1 MVRIAQLLPGSIA
14 DELQLEI
21 GSRVVRING
30 ELVRDAID
38 YRFLEADGQLEL
50 EVSPPCGETV
60 LYEIEKDAGESLG
73 IVTAPDT
80 VRQCANKCVFC
91 FVDGN
96 PHGARK
102 SLHLKDDDFRLSF
115 TYGSYVTLT
124 NLGPRGFQRL
134 IDQRLSPLYVSVHA
148 TEPDVR
154 ERLLGVPLGGQ
165 IVEQLKQLTQAGLE
179 VHTQIV
185 LCPEWNDGAHLDRT
199 IDDLWS
205 IGPGVLSLSVV
216 PVGLTRYNINRPV
229 RLLTA
234 SEAQQ
239 ALAQLERARERAV
252 RERGIGWAYA
262 ADELFLIA
270 DAALPQDEYYDDW
283 PLTENG
289 VGAIRRLFD
298 DFEAGIADV
307 PRFDGQRVAIITG
320 TRMGP
325 MLEPLA
331 QRLAQQTGADVS
343 VLPVVNSMYGDTV
356 TTAGLLPGRDM
367 TAALEHAPRADIVL
381 IPAEALNDDDIFVDN
396 YAFAELRAAFPNAR
410 VIAAH
415 EFTAPLIELA
425 LDDPNARRPEGVGP
439 ATHALLELA
448 LDDPNARRP
457 EGVGPAAHA
466 PLELAL
472 DDPNTRRPEGVG
484 PAAHAPLELALDD
497 PNARRPEGVG
507 PAGHITLE
515 LG

>member
-1 MVRIAQLLPGSIA
+1 MVRIAQVLPGSIA
-14 DELQLEI
+14 EELQLEI

-30 ELVRDAID
+30 EPVRDAID

-50 EVSPPCGETV
+50 EVATPCGEAV
-60 LYEIEKDAGESLG
+60 LYEIEKDAGEGLG

-96 PHGARK
+96 PNDARK

-148 TEPDVR
+148 TEPEVR

-165 IVEQLKQLTQAGLE
+165 IVEQLRELTDAGLE

-216 PVGLTRYNINRPV
+216 PVGLTKYNINRPV

-234 SEAQQ
+234 EEAAR
-239 ALAQLERARERAV
+239 ALRQLDSARERAM

-270 DAALPQDEYYDDW
+270 NAKLPQDDYYDDW

-289 VGAIRRLFD
+289 VGAVRRLMD
-298 DFEAGIADV
+298 DFEAGIRDV
-307 PRFDGQRVAIITG
+307 PRFDNQRIAIVTG

-325 MLEPLA
+325 ILEPLA
-331 QRLAQQTGADVS
+331 QRLAQQTGAHVS
-343 VLPVVNSMYGDTV
+343 VLPVTNRMYGDSV
-356 TTAGLLPGRDM
+356 TTAGLLPGKDM
-367 TAALEHAPRADIVL
+367 ADALLAQPKPDVVL
-381 IPAEALNDDDIFVDN
+381 IPAESLNDDDVFVDN
-396 YAFAELRAAFPNAR
+396 YAFADLRAAFPAAR
-410 VIAAH
+410 VVAAH
-415 EFTAPLIELA
+415 ELTSPLI
-425 LDDPNARRPEGVGP
+425 D
-439 ATHALLELA
+439 
-448 LDDPNARRP
+448 
-457 EGVGPAAHA
+457 
-466 PLELAL
+466 
-472 DDPNTRRPEGVG
+472 
-484 PAAHAPLELALDD
+484 
-497 PNARRPEGVG
+497 
-507 PAGHITLE
+507 